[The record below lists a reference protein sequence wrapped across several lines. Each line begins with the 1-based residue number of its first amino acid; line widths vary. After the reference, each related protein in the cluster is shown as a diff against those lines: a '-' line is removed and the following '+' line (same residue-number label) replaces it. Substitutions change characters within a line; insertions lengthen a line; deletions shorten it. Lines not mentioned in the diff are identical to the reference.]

1 MRARTF
7 GALMAA
13 STVLLAGCQ
22 PSDGGGGGAT
32 DRGQVPPA
40 QTQPGYNPRNQPP
53 VNKLGTPDPV
63 LEGGRVG
70 RDAQGPNRGAQGNP
84 PPEGYR
90 GSGSNYNPPGAK
102 ILEQQK
108 RGASPAPRKPA
119 SSP

>member
-1 MRARTF
+1 
-7 GALMAA
+7 MAA

-22 PSDGGGGGAT
+22 PSDGGGGGDRRAAPT
-32 DRGQVPPA
+32 D
-40 QTQPGYNPRNQPP
+40 QTGTGYNPRNQPP
-53 VNKLGTPDPV
+53 VNQLGTPDPV
-63 LEGGRVG
+63 MEGGRVG

-90 GSGSNYNPPGAK
+90 GSGSNYNPPDAK

-108 RGASPAPRKPA
+108 RGVSPAPRNPT